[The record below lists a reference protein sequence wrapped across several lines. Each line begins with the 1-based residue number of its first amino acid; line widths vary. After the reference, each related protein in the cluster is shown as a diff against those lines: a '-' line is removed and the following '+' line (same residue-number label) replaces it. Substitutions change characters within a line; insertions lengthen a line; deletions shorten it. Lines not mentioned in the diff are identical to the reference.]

1 MCLTSDNGIVIS
13 LGDLSQI
20 AMYII
25 MAVFI
30 AFILIISSKITHDST
45 FVK

>member
-1 MCLTSDNGIVIS
+1 MCLASDNGIIINLS
-13 LGDLSQI
+13 DLSQI

-25 MAVFI
+25 TAVFI
-30 AFILIISSKITHDST
+30 AFVVIISSKITHDST